1 MTAETASIPHER
13 PISVDEF
20 DALPID
26 TDYRYEIENGFLLV
40 NARPA
45 PPHSR
50 AIKRLLHQLDDQ
62 LPPELES
69 FAELEA
75 ELIGRSP
82 RRVPDVVVAP
92 VEIVERARIRADE
105 IVLVVEIATS
115 GESAVR
121 DFAIKAREYAANG
134 IAHYWVIDILD
145 GDPAGLTIFTLDT
158 EGNYQI
164 GPRATGSVT
173 VTDPFPLTIDIDALT
188 GPRRTS

>member
-1 MTAETASIPHER
+1 MTVETAPIPRER
-13 PISVDEF
+13 AISVEEF
-20 DALPID
+20 DALAVD
-26 TDYRYEIENGFLLV
+26 TDHRYEIENGFLLV

-50 AIKRLLHQLDDQ
+50 AIFRLMLQLNAQ
-62 LPPELES
+62 LPEGLEAFS
-69 FAELEA
+69 ELEA

-92 VEIVERARIRADE
+92 VEVDEQTRIRSDQIA
-105 IVLVVEIATS
+105 LAVEIATS

-145 GDPAGLTIFTLDT
+145 GAPAGLTIFTLDT
-158 EGNYQI
+158 EENYQI
-164 GPRATGSVT
+164 GPRTTGSVT
-173 VTDPFPLTIDIDALT
+173 VSEPFPLTIDIDTLT
-188 GPRRTS
+188 GPRKTS